1 MKNTKVK
8 LLLMISALLFVGFA
22 NAKSNKSVTF
32 PYSAKTELGTEN
44 AQQIPDQQKVKVSG
58 QVKDVSGEPVI
69 GVSVVEQGT
78 ANGTA
83 TDINGNYSL
92 NVSGNGKLTFTYVG
106 FVSQTISVEG
116 KSLINL
122 TMSEDTKT
130 LDELVVIGY
139 GIVKKS
145 DLTG

>member
-32 PYSAKTELGTEN
+32 TNSAKTELGTEN

-92 NVSGNGKLTFTYVG
+92 NVSGN
-106 FVSQTISVEG
+106 
-116 KSLINL
+116 
-122 TMSEDTKT
+122 
-130 LDELVVIGY
+130 
-139 GIVKKS
+139 
-145 DLTG
+145 